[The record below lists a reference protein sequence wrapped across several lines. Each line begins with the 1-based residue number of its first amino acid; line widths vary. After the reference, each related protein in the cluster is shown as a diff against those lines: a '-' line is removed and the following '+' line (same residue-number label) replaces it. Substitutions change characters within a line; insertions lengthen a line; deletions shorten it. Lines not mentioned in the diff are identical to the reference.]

1 MPHML
6 YTHFKDIVACRCYT
20 YICDKLLIL
29 CFCLLKSFCFG
40 KERVICS
47 FDIKLDGVMQTSGV
61 GSYLY

>member
-6 YTHFKDIVACRCYT
+6 NMHFNDIVACRCYT

-29 CFCLLKSFCFG
+29 CFCLLKRFCFG

-61 GSYLY
+61 GLYLY